1 MVLKATAKFS
11 METFI
16 LFWVS
21 QTRDIF
27 PWKLMEKNLLKD
39 WNLVYHHA
47 YLQHIHWEEFLKSHC
62 FEECQ
67 NCIIYNHHRAEKI
80 VDVKPHPTKF
90 GHHPIEQYSGVS
102 QKLNFL
108 FETGAIILNIDI
120 I

>member
-1 MVLKATAKFS
+1 MHTYNRFTGKS
-11 METFI
+11 
-16 LFWVS
+16 
-21 QTRDIF
+21 
-27 PWKLMEKNLLKD
+27 
-39 WNLVYHHA
+39 
-47 YLQHIHWEEFLKSHC
+47 FLKSHC

-67 NCIIYNHHRAEKI
+67 NCTIYNHHRAEKI

-120 I
+120 ISIYKH

>member
-16 LFWVS
+16 LFGVS

-27 PWKLMEKNLLKD
+27 PWKLVEKTYYKTDTLYITMHTYNIFTGKS
-39 WNLVYHHA
+39 
-47 YLQHIHWEEFLKSHC
+47 FLKSHC

-67 NCIIYNHHRAEKI
+67 NCTIYNHHRAEKI
-80 VDVKPHPTKF
+80 VDVKPHPTEF

>member
-1 MVLKATAKFS
+1 MHTYN
-11 METFI
+11 
-16 LFWVS
+16 
-21 QTRDIF
+21 IF
-27 PWKLMEKNLLKD
+27 TGKS
-39 WNLVYHHA
+39 
-47 YLQHIHWEEFLKSHC
+47 FLKVIVSR
-62 FEECQ
+62 
-67 NCIIYNHHRAEKI
+67 NVKNRAEKI

>member
-1 MVLKATAKFS
+1 MHTYNIFTGKSFFKKS
-11 METFI
+11 
-16 LFWVS
+16 LFRGMS
-21 QTRDIF
+21 
-27 PWKLMEKNLLKD
+27 
-39 WNLVYHHA
+39 
-47 YLQHIHWEEFLKSHC
+47 
-62 FEECQ
+62 
-67 NCIIYNHHRAEKI
+67 NCTIYNHHRAEKI

>member
-1 MVLKATAKFS
+1 MYITIH
-11 METFI
+11 TYN
-16 LFWVS
+16 
-21 QTRDIF
+21 IF
-27 PWKLMEKNLLKD
+27 TGKS
-39 WNLVYHHA
+39 
-47 YLQHIHWEEFLKSHC
+47 FLKVIVSR
-62 FEECQ
+62 
-67 NCIIYNHHRAEKI
+67 NVKNRAEKI

>member
-1 MVLKATAKFS
+1 MKT
-11 METFI
+11 
-16 LFWVS
+16 
-21 QTRDIF
+21 DG
-27 PWKLMEKNLLKD
+27 KNLLKD
-39 WNLVYHHA
+39 WHLVYHHA
-47 YLQHIHWEEFLKSHC
+47 YLQHIHWEEFFKSHC

-67 NCIIYNHHRAEKI
+67 NCIIYNHHRAEKL

-120 I
+120 ISIYKH